1 MTLVLLLVYC
11 NYFNVLCGV
20 SAERFCKVTDIVS
33 FPQIFQELFFRSRAA
48 LPLQRGCFPK
58 ASAKVVAFSEPTK
71 YFNIFLSQNFHMK
84 SQPAVSAAVMAQS
97 FFSKHLS
104 NSHEIHGNQIQQNVV
119 REKANGYI
127 CGNTI
132 IYTSKYP
139 WQRITN

>member
-97 FFSKHLS
+97 FFQNIYQTPMKYM
-104 NSHEIHGNQIQQNVV
+104 EIRYN
-119 REKANGYI
+119 RMLCEKKRMAI
-127 CGNTI
+127 FAAT
-132 IYTSKYP
+132 
-139 WQRITN
+139 Q

>member
-84 SQPAVSAAVMAQS
+84 SQPAVSAAVMAQV
-97 FFSKHLS
+97 FFQNIYQTPMKYM
-104 NSHEIHGNQIQQNVV
+104 EIRYN
-119 REKANGYI
+119 RMLCEKKRMAI
-127 CGNTI
+127 FAAT
-132 IYTSKYP
+132 
-139 WQRITN
+139 Q

>member
-58 ASAKVVAFSEPTK
+58 ASAKEVAFSEPTK

-97 FFSKHLS
+97 FFQNIYQTPMKYM
-104 NSHEIHGNQIQQNVV
+104 EIRYN
-119 REKANGYI
+119 RMLCEKKRMAI
-127 CGNTI
+127 FAAT
-132 IYTSKYP
+132 
-139 WQRITN
+139 Q